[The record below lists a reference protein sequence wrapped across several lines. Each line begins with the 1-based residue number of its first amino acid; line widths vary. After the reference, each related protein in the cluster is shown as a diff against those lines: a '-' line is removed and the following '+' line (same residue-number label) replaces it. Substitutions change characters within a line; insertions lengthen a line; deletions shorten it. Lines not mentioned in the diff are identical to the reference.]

1 MKFIVRFAGIF
12 LLASG
17 GVAHPHTDE
26 GCETYTW
33 NLAREFAALEVPGKS
48 IVASG
53 SADGKKRWIAT
64 GRHYAASLRP
74 QPEVKFAATP
84 GRARNPENAAAG
96 LLHFRSGKAGRY
108 RISLSS
114 HHWIDVIDGGKPL
127 DSIAHEGRGGCE
139 RLHKVVEFD
148 LPAHRAITIQLS
160 GGDRKD
166 VSVVITGPL

>member
-1 MKFIVRFAGIF
+1 MKLIVRFAGVL

-17 GVAHPHTDE
+17 AGAHAHTDE

-33 NLAREFAALEVPGKS
+33 NLSREFAALEVPGVS
-48 IVASG
+48 IVASDDAG
-53 SADGKKRWIAT
+53 GRKRWIAT

-74 QPEVKFAATP
+74 QPEVRFATTP
-84 GRARNPENAAAG
+84 GRTRNPENSAAG

-114 HHWIDVIDGGKPL
+114 HHWIDVIDRGKPV

-148 LPAHRAITIQLS
+148 LPARRAITIQLS
-160 GGDRKD
+160 GGDRKN
-166 VSVVITGPL
+166 VSVVITGPA

>member
-1 MKFIVRFAGIF
+1 MKLIVRFAGLV
-12 LLASG
+12 LLASAA
-17 GVAHPHTDE
+17 VAHPHTDE

-33 NLAREFAALEVPGKS
+33 SLSREFAALDAPGKS
-48 IVASG
+48 IVASDDEG
-53 SADGKKRWIAT
+53 RKRWIAT

-74 QPEVKFAATP
+74 QPEVKFATKP

-114 HHWIDVIDGGKPL
+114 HHWIDVVHHGKPV
-127 DSIAHEGRGGCE
+127 DSIAHEGRSGCA

-148 LPAHRAITIQLS
+148 LPARRAITIQLS
-160 GGDRKD
+160 GGDRKN
-166 VSVVITGPL
+166 VSVVVTGPA

>member
-1 MKFIVRFAGIF
+1 MKLIVRFAGLL

-17 GVAHPHTDE
+17 AASHPHTDE

-33 NLAREFAALEVPGKS
+33 NLSREFAALDVPGKS
-48 IVASG
+48 IVASDDAG
-53 SADGKKRWIAT
+53 GRKRWIAT

-74 QPEVKFAATP
+74 QPEVRFATAP

-114 HHWIDVIDGGKPL
+114 HHWIDVVDHGKRV
-127 DSIAHEGRGGCE
+127 DSIAHEGRSGCE
-139 RLHKVVEFD
+139 RLHKVVEFE
-148 LPAHRAITIQLS
+148 LPARRAITIQLS
-160 GGDRKD
+160 GGDRKN
-166 VSVVITGPL
+166 VSVVVTGPA